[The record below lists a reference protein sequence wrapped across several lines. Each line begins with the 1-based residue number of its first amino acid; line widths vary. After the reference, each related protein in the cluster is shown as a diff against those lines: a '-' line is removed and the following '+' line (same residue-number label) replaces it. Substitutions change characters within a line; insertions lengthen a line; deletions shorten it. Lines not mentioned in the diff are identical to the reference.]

1 MVVPPI
7 HPAIQA
13 IIDELRAENEAL
25 KKQLKAALD
34 ENAELRRRL
43 GMNSSNSS
51 KPPSSD
57 PPWAPA
63 SSGKK
68 KKKKR
73 KRKRGAQKGHRGH
86 HRELLPEER
95 VDHVVDCRPSACK
108 DCGTSLSGKGQDPQR
123 HQVLELVDGRIV
135 VTEYRLFKMTC
146 RRCGAKS
153 RGELPAGVM
162 PFLLGPR
169 LTALVALLT
178 GKYRLSKRNTSELLF
193 DLFGIEL
200 CIGTI
205 SAAEKRMSAA
215 LAGPVREA
223 EEFIRQQD
231 IVHADETGWKERGK
245 RAWLWVAVTAL
256 VVVFKIAFGRDT
268 AKAKALLGKDF
279 SGRVVTDQLGSY
291 GWVDASRRQ
300 LCWAHLQR
308 KFRSWSERDGEIG
321 RYGGLLLK
329 ESKKLFRWWGCVR
342 DGTLSRDD
350 FRIRMTKR
358 LIPRFEKLLIDA
370 ALTELPVLSR
380 ACTDLANESE
390 SLWVFVHHEGIDP
403 TNNNAERALRHA
415 VIWRKTSFGTQ
426 SSRGSRFVERMLTV
440 VSTLRLQRRPVL
452 QFLSDAFSSCFS
464 GAKPPSLLC
473 HTA

>member
-1 MVVPPI
+1 MGVPPI
-7 HPAIQA
+7 HPEIQA
-13 IIDELRAENEAL
+13 LIDDLRQ
-25 KKQLKAALD
+25 QLKAAH
-34 ENAELRRRL
+34 EEIAELRRRL

-57 PPWAPA
+57 PPWAPG

-68 KKKKR
+68 KNKKR

-86 HRELLPEER
+86 HRELLPPER
-95 VDHVVDCRPSACK
+95 VDHVVDCRPAVCE
-108 DCGTSLSGKGQDPQR
+108 DCGAALRGKGRDPQR

-146 RRCGAKS
+146 RCGAKI

-178 GKYRLSKRNTSELLF
+178 GKYRLSKRNTRELLF

-223 EEFIRQQD
+223 EEFIRQQG

-268 AKAKALLGKDF
+268 AKAKQLLGADF
-279 SGRVVTDQLGSY
+279 SGRIVTDQLGSY
-291 GWVDASRRQ
+291 GWIDASRRQ

-308 KFRSWSERDGEIG
+308 KFRGWSERDGAIG

-329 ESKKLFRWWGCVR
+329 ETKKLFRWWGCVR
-342 DGTLSRDD
+342 DGTLTRDV
-350 FRIRMTKR
+350 FRNRMTKK
-358 LIPRFEKLLIDA
+358 LIPRFEELLIDA
-370 ALTELPVLSR
+370 ALTELPGLSR

-390 SLWVFVHHEGIDP
+390 SLWVFVHHDGIEP
-403 TNNNAERALRHA
+403 TNNEAERALRHA

-440 VSTLRLQRRPVL
+440 VGTLRLQRRPIL
-452 QFLSDAFSSCFS
+452 QFLCDAFSARYSDRQ
-464 GAKPPSLLC
+464 APSLLC
-473 HTA
+473 HAACGA